1 MIKLSFKNSN
11 LNEGNLKKR
20 RCFRK
25 GAIYM
30 NEGVVLKD
38 FSMQTL
44 LTNLF
49 AISVKETFSIVE
61 YRCLVATRSN

>member
-1 MIKLSFKNSN
+1 MKETFKKPR
-11 LNEGNLKKR
+11 L
-20 RCFRK
+20 FRK

-30 NEGVVLKD
+30 NEGLVLKD

-61 YRCLVATRSN
+61 YRCSVATRSN

>member
-1 MIKLSFKNSN
+1 MKETF
-11 LNEGNLKKR
+11 KKR
-20 RCFRK
+20 RLFRK

-30 NEGVVLKD
+30 NEGLVLKD

>member
-1 MIKLSFKNSN
+1 MK
-11 LNEGNLKKR
+11 ETLKKPR
-20 RCFRK
+20 LFRK

-30 NEGVVLKD
+30 NEGLVLKD

-61 YRCLVATRSN
+61 YRCSVATRSN

>member
-1 MIKLSFKNSN
+1 MIKPSFKNSY

-30 NEGVVLKD
+30 NEGNLVLKD

-44 LTNLF
+44 
-49 AISVKETFSIVE
+49 
-61 YRCLVATRSN
+61 

>member
-1 MIKLSFKNSN
+1 MK
-11 LNEGNLKKR
+11 ETLKKR
-20 RCFRK
+20 RLFRK
-25 GAIYM
+25 DAIYM
-30 NEGVVLKD
+30 NEDLVLKD

-61 YRCLVATRSN
+61 YRCSVATRSN

>member
-1 MIKLSFKNSN
+1 MK
-11 LNEGNLKKR
+11 ETLKKR
-20 RCFRK
+20 RLFRK

-30 NEGVVLKD
+30 NEGLVLKD

-61 YRCLVATRSN
+61 YRCSVATRSN

>member
-1 MIKLSFKNSN
+1 MIKPSFKNSN

-30 NEGVVLKD
+30 NEGLVLKD
-38 FSMQTL
+38 FSYANAFNEFICDKRKRDVL
-44 LTNLF
+44 H
-49 AISVKETFSIVE
+49 
-61 YRCLVATRSN
+61 C

>member
-1 MIKLSFKNSN
+1 MIKPSFKNSN

-30 NEGVVLKD
+30 NEGLVLKD

-49 AISVKETFSIVE
+49 AISVNETFSIVE
-61 YRCLVATRSN
+61 YRSLVATRSN

>member
-1 MIKLSFKNSN
+1 MK
-11 LNEGNLKKR
+11 ETLKKR
-20 RCFRK
+20 RLFRK

-30 NEGVVLKD
+30 NEDLVLKD

-61 YRCLVATRSN
+61 YRSLVATRSN